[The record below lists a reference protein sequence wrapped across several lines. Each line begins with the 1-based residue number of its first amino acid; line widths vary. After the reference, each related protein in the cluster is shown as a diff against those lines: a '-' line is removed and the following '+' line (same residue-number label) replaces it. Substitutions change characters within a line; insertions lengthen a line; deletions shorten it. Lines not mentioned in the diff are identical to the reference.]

1 MSLDTQVKDKC
12 KHVQMTPIG
21 PCDCKRVVPLM
32 FRSLHYPEGWR
43 SMPLDQWLRS
53 VDNGKGYLL
62 QYEQG
67 LLKNYDNLEQIM
79 ELYVAPPGDDGK
91 ISIDQTFFADL
102 TAGSNV
108 EMKVGHKRMF
118 EKWFKDHWNS

>member
-53 VDNGKGYLL
+53 VDNGGASGGDLERHL
-62 QYEQG
+62 GWFVVSSEPFLSFLCLDLGQ
-67 LLKNYDNLEQIM
+67 LLKQ
-79 ELYVAPPGDDGK
+79 
-91 ISIDQTFFADL
+91 
-102 TAGSNV
+102 
-108 EMKVGHKRMF
+108 
-118 EKWFKDHWNS
+118 